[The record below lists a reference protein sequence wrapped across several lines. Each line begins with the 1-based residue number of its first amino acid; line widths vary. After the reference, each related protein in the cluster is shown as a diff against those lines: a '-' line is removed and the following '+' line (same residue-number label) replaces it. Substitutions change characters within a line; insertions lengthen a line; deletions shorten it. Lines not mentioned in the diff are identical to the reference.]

1 MTDNNN
7 MERRQSFRLD
17 MEKEM
22 VDITWKNEAGEEKQE
37 KIACLD
43 FSKGGL
49 KLECEHIIPVNTSVI
64 ILFKAANP
72 NCQRLFG
79 KVLRCLVQK
88 NGTYQIALRLD
99 DEAPDDI
106 L

>member
-1 MTDNNN
+1 MSDTEYTL
-7 MERRQSFRLD
+7 ERRESFRLD
-17 MEKEM
+17 MEKEL
-22 VDITWKNEAGEEKQE
+22 VDIVWKNDAGEEQQE

-49 KLECEHIIPVNTSVI
+49 KLECEHPIPVHTPTT

-72 NCQRLFG
+72 NSQRLLG

-88 NGTYQIALRLD
+88 NGIYEIALRLN
-99 DEAPDDI
+99 DEV
-106 L
+106 

>member
-1 MTDNNN
+1 MPENNYAL
-7 MERRQSFRLD
+7 ERRQSFRVD
-17 MEKEM
+17 MEKEL
-22 VDITWKNEAGEEKQE
+22 VDIVWTDETGEKKQE

-49 KLECEHIIPVNTSVI
+49 KLECEHPIPVHTPTT

-72 NCQRLFG
+72 NSQRLFG

-88 NGTYQIALRLD
+88 DGIYEIVLRLD
-99 DEAPDDI
+99 DEA
-106 L
+106 